1 MNLEN
6 IDREQMIEIKKAL
19 NELYLNR
26 ITHQPTNEILEKD
39 NIKYKQME
47 LELIQKIVNVLEISE

>member
-19 NELYLNR
+19 NELYANR
-26 ITHQPTNEILEKD
+26 VIYQPTSDILKKD
-39 NIKYKQME
+39 NDKYKQMD
-47 LELIQKIVNVLEISE
+47 LDLIQKIVNLLE